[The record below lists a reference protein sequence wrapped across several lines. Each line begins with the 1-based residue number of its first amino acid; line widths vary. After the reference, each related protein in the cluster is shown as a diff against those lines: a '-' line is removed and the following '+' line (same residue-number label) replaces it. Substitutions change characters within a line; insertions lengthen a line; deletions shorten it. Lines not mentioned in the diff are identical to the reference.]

1 MFKLKCFLMLPTL
14 FCFHVLWQK
23 SKSVLKG
30 LKTSITNVITVKIEN
45 VRLLNV
51 KV

>member
-14 FCFHVLWQK
+14 FCFMYFGKKKV
-23 SKSVLKG
+23 SLKG